1 MYIII
6 MYIIIIIIT
15 CVGKL
20 LVGVKSEILV
30 MRMTFLS
37 FRILVPKIKSDNW
50 AKAIALTKG

>member
-1 MYIII
+1 MY
-6 MYIIIIIIT
+6 IT

-20 LVGVKSEILV
+20 LVGVKLEILV